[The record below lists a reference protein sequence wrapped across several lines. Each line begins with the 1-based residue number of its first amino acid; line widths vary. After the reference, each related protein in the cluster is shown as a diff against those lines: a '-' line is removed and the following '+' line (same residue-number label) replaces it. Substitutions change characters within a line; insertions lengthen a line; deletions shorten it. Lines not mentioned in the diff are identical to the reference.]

1 MNRFLVVFDTNV
13 IVSALLADDNYS
25 NEVKLMEYINLNIIT
40 PIFSEDIMKEYK
52 EVLSRVEFGFNK
64 KSVGDMISRF
74 KKKGI
79 LIKPQKLDLKF
90 KDMSDLKFYEVIMEK
105 KDKNTKLVTGNI
117 KDFPVDKRI
126 VTPRELLKM
135 IKGNLF
141 YVGCNK

>member
-90 KDMSDLKFYEVIMEK
+90 KDMSDLKFYEVVMEK
-105 KDKNTKLVTGNI
+105 KDKNAKLVTGNI